1 MTVSISAVD
10 LHARLDYPQLEA
22 LLAPRSPVW
31 TPNELRGL
39 TNAVASSLRDPLMLD
54 ILRFASP
61 TRWWA
66 RLALTEEVELW
77 LLSWLPG
84 QGTAP
89 HDHGGA
95 AGAFTV
101 LLGELAETYRYPSGP
116 IQHQLHVAGS
126 SLGFGSGRAHQV
138 QNLGVRRTASV
149 HAYSPPLVPTR
160 EYKSLREIPA
170 DIPPLPDRRPL
181 AELRL
186 EPVEP

>member
-1 MTVSISAVD
+1 MTTSISAVD
-10 LHARLDYPQLEA
+10 LHARLDLPQLEA
-22 LLAPRSPVW
+22 LLAPRGPVW
-31 TPNELRGL
+31 TPDQLRGL
-39 TNAVASSLRDPLMLD
+39 TNAVASSLRDPLLLD

-61 TRWWA
+61 ARWWA
-66 RLALTEEVELW
+66 RLALSEEVELW

-101 LLGELAETYRYPSGP
+101 LVGELAETFRYPSGP
-116 IQHQLHVAGS
+116 IRHQLHEAGS
-126 SLGFGSGRAHQV
+126 AVGFGSGRAHQV
-138 QNLGVRRTASV
+138 QNLSPRRAASV

-160 EYKSLREIPA
+160 EYNSLRDIP
-170 DIPPLPDRRPL
+170 DEIPPLPARRPL

>member
-1 MTVSISAVD
+1 MTAALTNVD
-10 LHARLDYPQLEA
+10 RHANFPHLEA
-22 LLAPRSPVW
+22 LLTPRSPLW

-39 TNAVASSLRDPLMLD
+39 TAAVVSSHRAPLLD
-54 ILRFASP
+54 VLRFVSP
-61 TRWWA
+61 QRWWT

-101 LLGELAETYRYPSGP
+101 LVGELAETYRYPSGP
-116 IQHQLHVAGS
+116 IRHALHVAGTGI
-126 SLGFGSGRAHQV
+126 GFGAGRAHQV
-138 QNLGVRRTASV
+138 QNLGPARAASV

-160 EYKSLREIPA
+160 EYASLRDIPA
-170 DIPPLPDRRPL
+170 DIPPLPPRRPL

>member
-1 MTVSISAVD
+1 MTASLVSAD
-10 LHARLDYPQLEA
+10 LHACLDSPRLAE

-39 TNAVASSLRDPLMLD
+39 TTAVATEFPVRLLD

-61 TRWWA
+61 QRWWA

-95 AGAFTV
+95 SGAFTV
-101 LLGELAETYRYPSGP
+101 LVGELAETYRYPSGP
-116 IQHQLHVAGS
+116 IRNQLHTTGS
-126 SLGFGSGRAHQV
+126 ALGFGAGRAHLV
-138 QNLGVRRTASV
+138 QNLGPGKAASV

-160 EYKSLREIPA
+160 EYASLRDIPA
-170 DIPPLPDRRPL
+170 DIPPLPARRPL
-181 AELRL
+181 ADLRR

>member
-1 MTVSISAVD
+1 MSASLGAVD
-10 LHARLDYPQLEA
+10 LHAQLNFPYLEE
-22 LLAPRSPVW
+22 LLAPRGPLW
-31 TPNELRGL
+31 TPDALRRL
-39 TNAVASSLRDPLMLD
+39 TAAVTSSFHGHLLEV
-54 ILRFASP
+54 LRFASP
-61 TRWWA
+61 QRWWA

-84 QGTAP
+84 QSTAP

-116 IQHQLHVAGS
+116 IRSQLHVSGS
-126 SLGFGSGRAHQV
+126 AVGFGAGRAHQV
-138 QNLGVRRTASV
+138 RNLGPRRAASV
-149 HAYSPPLVPTR
+149 HAYSPPLVSTR
-160 EYKSLREIPA
+160 EYNSLRDIPA
-170 DIPPLPDRRPL
+170 DIPPLPARRPL

>member
-1 MTVSISAVD
+1 MTTSISAVD
-10 LHARLDYPQLEA
+10 LHARLDIPQLEA

-31 TPNELRGL
+31 TPDSLRGL
-39 TNAVASSLRDPLMLD
+39 TNAVASSLRDPLLLD

-95 AGAFTV
+95 SGAFTV

-116 IQHQLHVAGS
+116 IRHQLYVPGS
-126 SLGFGSGRAHQV
+126 SVGFGSGRAHEV
-138 QNLGVRRTASV
+138 RNLGTRRAASV

-160 EYKSLREIPA
+160 EYKSLRDIPDEIPGK
-170 DIPPLPDRRPL
+170 P
-181 AELRL
+181 
-186 EPVEP
+186 

>member
-1 MTVSISAVD
+1 MTASLHAVD
-10 LHARLDYPQLEA
+10 LHAQLNLPQLEE
-22 LLAPRSPVW
+22 LLAPRGPVW
-31 TPNELRGL
+31 TPDALRGL
-39 TNAVASSLRDPLMLD
+39 TNAVSASFRDPLLHV
-54 ILRFASP
+54 LRFASP
-61 TRWWA
+61 QRWWA
-66 RLALTEEVELW
+66 RLALSEEVELW

-116 IQHQLHVAGS
+116 IRNQLHVAGG
-126 SLGFGSGRAHQV
+126 SLVFGAGRAHQV
-138 QNLGVRRTASV
+138 QNLGPRRAASV

-160 EYKSLREIPA
+160 EYKSLRDIPA
-170 DIPPLPDRRPL
+170 DIPPLPARRPL

-186 EPVEP
+186 EPAPP